1 MSSENKK
8 YSIEVTEKQL
18 QVIKDA
24 CELYCRIQLGQFE
37 LAANAIV
44 GSGLSDGDIAARKC
58 ITGALRGIWQEYR
71 YGFQERRNEEMVA
84 GDIWAVLDGRRGN
97 SDFCLGSEPQ
107 ITVKRIN
114 KG

>member
-1 MSSENKK
+1 MYSENER

-44 GSGLSDGDIAARKC
+44 GGGLSDEDIAARKC
-58 ITGALRGIWQEYR
+58 VTGALRGIWQEYGG
-71 YGFQERRNEEMVA
+71 GFQERRNEEMVA
-84 GDIWAVLDGRRGN
+84 GDIWAVLDGRRDG
-97 SDFCLGSEPQ
+97 SKICLGSEPQ
-107 ITVKRIN
+107 VVVKRVN